1 MDINGKNSSD
11 YEFIREVARPLIAG
25 VVALVSV
32 AVCSEA
38 MAFKLSP
45 SGTALERAVADR
57 YSNYWDNAMLHVA
70 SKGVEHFTEAVHEE
84 ITHRIFDC
92 DGEADVCGNPDI
104 GFATQ
109 YLLAGVRWNDDP
121 PFRLEEG
128 EAQDTACKI
137 KETIRFTTQPRCWVA
152 LFKDAEKRAKAKKPL
167 NAESR
172 ASLLARSHFGDLQF
186 LHAMAETDNERA
198 QDTKQRIMMWAEFT
212 WLIGIGEY
220 KLGTRLKEVPIDG
233 MSKLFGRTEWRV
245 QDLFTL
251 GNVPLRSRIREVA
264 FGSLLHM
271 VEDSFAKGHVERE
284 EAVQGDTCTGTAQ
297 IQMPGRIKEF
307 HSYANQDTGEHGKYD
322 SRNAFSQHWI
332 SEKPNVISVGRTL
345 REFYERQSPWET
357 VKPYIDCVFTV
368 IDPYHLASPGL
379 GFRGEVTVREEE

>member
-1 MDINGKNSSD
+1 MDINSKSSSD
-11 YEFIREVARPLIAG
+11 YKLLREVTRPLMVG

-32 AVCSEA
+32 VVCYEA

-70 SKGVEHFTEAVHEE
+70 KKGIEHFTEAVHEE

-137 KETIRFTTQPRCWVA
+137 NETIRFTTQPRCWVT
-152 LFKDAEKRAKAKKPL
+152 LFKDAEKRAKEKKPL

-186 LHAMAETDNERA
+186 LHSMAEADDEKA
-198 QDTKQRIMMWAEFT
+198 QDTKQQIMMWAEFT

-220 KLGTRLKEVPIDG
+220 KLGTRLKEVPIEG

-264 FGSLLHM
+264 FGSLIHM
-271 VEDSFAKGHVERE
+271 IEDSFAKGHVERE
-284 EAVQGDTCTGTAQ
+284 EAIQGETCSGASQ
-297 IQMPGRIKEF
+297 LLMPGRIKEF
-307 HSYANQDTGEHGKYD
+307 HSYANQDTEKHGQYD

-332 SEKPNVISVGRTL
+332 SEKPTVISVGRAL
-345 REFYERQSPWET
+345 REFHEQVTPWEK
-357 VKPYIDCVFTV
+357 VKPYVDCIFTLV
-368 IDPYHLASPGL
+368 DPSHLSSPGYA
-379 GFRGEVTVREEE
+379 FRSDNIETGSD

>member
-1 MDINGKNSSD
+1 MAS
-11 YEFIREVARPLIAG
+11 
-25 VVALVSV
+25 VVVLVIV
-32 AVCSEA
+32 VMCSKA

-57 YSNYWDNAMLHVA
+57 YSNYWEGAMRYVA
-70 SKGVEHFTEAVHEE
+70 SKGVEHFIEPVHEE

-92 DGEADVCGNPDI
+92 EGEPDVCGNPDI
-104 GFATQ
+104 GWASP

-128 EAQDTACKI
+128 EAQGTPCKI
-137 KETIRFTTQPRCWVA
+137 NETIRFTTQPKCWVA
-152 LFKDAEKRAKAKKPL
+152 LFKDAEKRAKEQKPL

-186 LHAMAETDNERA
+186 LHAMAGADNERT
-198 QDTKQRIMMWAEFT
+198 QDTKRRVMMWAEFT
-212 WLIGIGEY
+212 WLTSIGEY
-220 KLGTRLKEVPIDG
+220 KLEKRLKEVPIEG

-284 EAVQGDTCTGTAQ
+284 EAVQGETCPGAAQ

-322 SRNAFSQHWI
+322 SRSAFSQHWI
-332 SEKPNVISVGRTL
+332 SEKPNVVSVGRAL
-345 REFYERQSPWET
+345 REFYERQAPWKT
-357 VKPYIDCVFTV
+357 VRPYIDCIFTV
-368 IDPYHLASPGL
+368 IDPDHLASPGL
-379 GFRGEVTVREEE
+379 GFRSEVNIREDQ